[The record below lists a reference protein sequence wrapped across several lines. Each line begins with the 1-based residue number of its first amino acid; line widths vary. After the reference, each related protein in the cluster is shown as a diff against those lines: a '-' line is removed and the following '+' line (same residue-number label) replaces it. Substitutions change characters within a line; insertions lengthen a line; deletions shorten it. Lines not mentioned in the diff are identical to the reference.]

1 MAKLIRA
8 LSADGSAMAMAIDS
22 TDIVSRLEQI
32 HKTSAV
38 ITAAAGRLSTAAS
51 MMGTLLKAEQD
62 TLTLRVDGGGP
73 AGDGSD
79 RSAQDRLTELQNLY
93 DRRLITREEY
103 EAKRQEI
110 LKEL

>member
-73 AGDGSD
+73 AGVIL
-79 RSAQDRLTELQNLY
+79 AV
-93 DRRLITREEY
+93 RRLGGE
-103 EAKRQEI
+103 RQMFPPEPGG
-110 LKEL
+110 